1 MRLSYFT
8 QSVHPPAK
16 DYRRVLHEDS
26 EVILLAD
33 ELDYVE
39 SFLGRH
45 ITDRNDKMLQSINMM
60 LACGTSTPTSIT
72 VVAANSRISPRSKR
86 AIVAARSS
94 AAI

>member
-33 ELDYVE
+33 ELGYVE
-39 SFLGRH
+39 AFLGEH
-45 ITDRNDKMLQSINMM
+45 ITDRNEKMLQSIDMM
-60 LACGTSTPTSIT
+60 LAIRGGR
-72 VVAANSRISPRSKR
+72 AALQSDRRLLDNVHQAHVERGPS
-86 AIVAARSS
+86 
-94 AAI
+94 